1 MPSAAAKK
9 KRAAQRAASQLKV
22 SKNTGCQRNETQ
34 LLEDDIAALNVRQN
48 QINADRERIQKR
60 ITAHSVKNDLHKLHS
75 AQDKHT
81 HSQAAEMSEPEVR
94 QECHD
99 DVAESRPAGAHI
111 ADRSSN
117 SGEGTESCRRQATDN
132 PMTLLQ
138 STYPQRV
145 ELASSKAVEELLS
158 LLHLYEPP
166 SDPTERK
173 HFESQI
179 YAKVKRIMRNQ
190 QQRAYRKAKKM
201 GLL

>member
-1 MPSAAAKK
+1 M
-9 KRAAQRAASQLKV
+9 KV

-60 ITAHSVKNDLHKLHS
+60 ITAHNVKNDLHKLHS

-81 HSQAAEMSEPEVR
+81 HSQAAEMSEPEVQHSQAAEMSEPEVR

-145 ELASSKAVEELLS
+145 KLASSKAVEELLS
-158 LLHLYEPP
+158 LLHLYELP
-166 SDPTERK
+166 SDPTKRK